1 MVAGVCRQHREPRT
15 VPCECDSWRQRPQA
29 AGGCCGKLSTCGGAM
44 HFELILSARCGG
56 AQSGESAPAWCVTWR
71 ESMSISLEALE
82 AEVLRLEPAERAKLL
97 ERLIESFEPDDQ
109 IQNMWL
115 AEAGRREDDV
125 LAGRTSMVPG
135 HEAMARI
142 RARIA

>member
-1 MVAGVCRQHREPRT
+1 
-15 VPCECDSWRQRPQA
+15 
-29 AGGCCGKLSTCGGAM
+29 
-44 HFELILSARCGG
+44 
-56 AQSGESAPAWCVTWR
+56 
-71 ESMSISLEALE
+71 MSISLEVLE